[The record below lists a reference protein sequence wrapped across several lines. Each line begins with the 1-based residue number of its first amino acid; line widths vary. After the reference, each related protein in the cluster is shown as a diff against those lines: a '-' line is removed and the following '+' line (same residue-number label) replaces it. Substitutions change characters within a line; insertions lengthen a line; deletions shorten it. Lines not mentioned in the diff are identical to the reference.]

1 MDPLN
6 FLWIVPAVIFGIV
19 LICKM
24 FVNVKAD
31 EIAIIERRYIW
42 KKMSDWR
49 TIALPGEI
57 GIQAKTLAPGLRLLI
72 PFIERAEKVKFVTI
86 WEDEV
91 WLVTARTGRPITNWN
106 IMGDHVE
113 CDNFQDGVA
122 FLVNWWQKGPQIKVL
137 WPGQHMINLS
147 LFDVDIQPAT
157 FIENDEV
164 GIVNSIAGKPLT
176 PGHVFAK
183 HVECDDFADW
193 VKFLDGGGQQWLQ
206 LRVLRPWL
214 HRINTYMFQVR
225 TEKAVVVNEGMLRT
239 VLANDWWQIPE
250 GRTLADKVEGH
261 ENFQKA
267 DIFLANWWQKW
278 RQIQHLMPWT
288 YYINTDMF
296 TVWEEI
302 ERVDIASDEVW
313 VVTVLEWKPITDPSK
328 IAADD
333 TDLDAHQNFQDADAF
348 LKMWGQKWLQKSVLR
363 AAKYAINPR
372 FATVKHA
379 KMFKVPV
386 WYCWVIN
393 SFIGDEW
400 EDTTWVT
407 FTHGRIVKVGQKGIW
422 NKTLDPGQYPYNPD
436 LMELIL
442 VPTTNI
448 VLNWNNNVSETAT
461 EAWCEIFDRDLK
473 TIVVRSKDW
482 FSFDM
487 DVAQVINISSV
498 TAPQVVARFWT
509 VKNLVSQ
516 VLEPTIWNYF
526 RNSAQTSE
534 ALDFV
539 EGRAERQEDAKN
551 HIKSILEKYNI
562 DCVDTLIW
570 NINPPEELMKI
581 LADQKVAEKQQQ
593 MFIMQQKSEEKR
605 QEYVKAQTAADKEAE
620 LTAAEF
626 DKNIETQKA
635 ETAVERAKGSAGA
648 KKVEAEAEAYVLRTV
663 WAAKA
668 EQTEKVGWAEA
679 EVIEK
684 KTKAMWQSNFAN
696 VEQIR
701 ALAENNI
708 SIVPKIL
715 VNGWEN
721 WNSGGLIDWL
731 LAASALK
738 RDLLDDKEGSIKS
751 KKAEKKEE
759 PKVEDKVIPLK
770 SDLKSEKPVIQ
781 EKKHEPEKKEN
792 NKSKGQKDK

>member
-1 MDPLN
+1 MT
-6 FLWIVPAVIFGIV
+6 WITLV
-19 LICKM
+19 LIIVGVVLLLVLLTQM
-24 FVNVKAD
+24 LVNVRAD
-31 EIAIIERRYIW
+31 EIAIIERRFIW
-42 KKMSDWR
+42 KKMADWR
-49 TIALPGEI
+49 TIALPGEVW
-57 GIQAKTLAPGLRLLI
+57 IQAKTLAPGLHFLI
-72 PFIERAEKVKFVTI
+72 PFIQKAKKIKFVTI
-86 WEDEV
+86 GEDEV
-91 WLVTARTGRPITNWN
+91 WLVTASTGIPIVNWD
-106 IMGDHVE
+106 IMAAHVE

-122 FLVNWWQKGPQIKVL
+122 FLRNGWQKWPQIKVL
-137 WPGQHMINLS
+137 WPWQHRINLA
-147 LFDVDIQPAT
+147 LFNVEIQPAIY
-157 FIENDEV
+157 IENDQV
-164 GIVNSIAGKPLT
+164 WIVNSIAWKPLT
-176 PGHVFAK
+176 PGHVFAR
-183 HVECDDFADW
+183 HVECDDFSDG
-193 VKFLDGGGQQWLQ
+193 VKFLADWWQQGLQ
-206 LRVLRPWL
+206 LRILRPWL

-225 TEKAVVVNEGMLRT
+225 TEKAIVVNEWMLRT
-239 VLANDWWQIPE
+239 VLANDWNQIPE
-250 GRTLADKVEGH
+250 GRTLADKVEWH
-261 ENFQKA
+261 DNFQKA
-267 DIFLANWWQKW
+267 DKFLENGGQRW
-278 RQIQHLMPWT
+278 RQIQHLMPGT

-302 ERVDIASDEVW
+302 EWVDIKSDEVGI
-313 VVTVLEWKPITDPSK
+313 VTVLEGKPITDPSK

-333 TDLDAHQNFQDADAF
+333 TDLDMHQNFQDADVF
-348 LKMWGQKWLQKSVLR
+348 LKMWWQKWLQKSVLR

-372 FATVKHA
+372 FATVKHE

-400 EDTTWVT
+400 EDTTWTT
-407 FTHGRIVKVGQKGIW
+407 FTHGRIVKVGQKWIW
-422 NKTLDPGQYPYNPD
+422 NKTLDPGQYPYNSD

-448 VLNWNNNVSETAT
+448 VLNWNNSVSETST
-461 EAWCEIFDRDLK
+461 EAWCEIFDRDLR
-473 TIVVRSKDW
+473 TIMVRSKDW

-498 TAPQVVARFWT
+498 TAPQVVARFGT

-539 EGRAERQEDAKN
+539 EGRSERQEDAKR
-551 HIKSILEKYNI
+551 HISSILAKYNI
-562 DCVDTLIW
+562 DCVDTLIG

-635 ETAVERAKGSAGA
+635 ETAVERAKGTAWA

-668 EQTEKVGWAEA
+668 EQIEKVWWAESQ
-679 EVIEK
+679 VIEK
-684 KTKAMWQSNFAN
+684 KTKAMWQHNFAN
-696 VEQIR
+696 VEQTR

-708 SIVPKIL
+708 AIVPKIL
-715 VNGWEN
+715 VNWWEK
-721 WNSGGLIDWL
+721 WSATWWLIDGL
-731 LAASALK
+731 LWASILK
-738 RDLLDDKEGSIKS
+738 KDLFDEKETKL
-751 KKAEKKEE
+751 EKKEIKQE
-759 PKVEDKVIPLK
+759 NKQEKHESKQNSNDKKVEKNLLLMP
-770 SDLKSEKPVIQ
+770 
-781 EKKHEPEKKEN
+781 EN
-792 NKSKGQKDK
+792 NLENKTSQNKKKQK